1 MGIVLSIGAVFLI
14 MNVATFVAYGSL
26 AAIMGLEPPANGS
39 PGQFFASVLVVKLGL
54 ASGFVAFYHVARNI
68 WYPRLMQ
75 YALIWW
81 AMFAVIEFGQ
91 AIVPNYS
98 WADAFGG
105 IIAEAIYFPLA
116 ALAMRRL
123 LGSSETTAASA

>member
-14 MNVATFVAYGSL
+14 MNLATFIAYGSL

-54 ASGFVAFYHVARNI
+54 AGGFVALYHVAREI
-68 WYPRLMQ
+68 WNVRWMQ
-75 YALIWW
+75 YALMWW
-81 AMFAVIEFGQ
+81 AMFAVIEVGQ
-91 AIVPNYS
+91 AIAPNYS
-98 WADAFGG
+98 WADALGG

-116 ALAMRRL
+116 ALATRRL
-123 LGSSETTAASA
+123 LGDRQGTDASA